1 LSAVPRTDP
10 SKAAERTQVMGG
22 RLAIVAA
29 LLSLGLALPACGAS
43 ESGIENHRAEPSR
56 ELATPAGWFEH
67 RDTTLG
73 ASVRFPDGWRVA
85 EQPLTNLVN
94 PREVLALATYPL
106 RGGNKGGGPCAAKR
120 DLEAMP
126 PDGALIWLLEYRP
139 LRGDVWADLKR
150 SSFPPRGGRPEVA
163 RADLRP
169 NSCLTGVGYA
179 PRASGLSYTTTFSA
193 ADRPFQLSL
202 VFGERVT
209 DERLD
214 EVEAILE
221 SLELAELAPPPP
233 DPYEGWPLIN
243 DNPGDSL
250 RPPPGW
256 AASAAM
262 FPPGETPR
270 PRTLFF
276 ASNRPLF
283 GLPKTLVP
291 HVEQLPPTPSWAVA
305 NAFPRDGVLLWVS
318 EDEKGGPAAD
328 YAAIEREW
336 PSADDFRPVQILTKP
351 NPELEWLRAAGSF
364 RGYRW
369 SILIGAG
376 PEATEEDRELALKS
390 AASLAVSGVCRED
403 GSDCPE

>member
-1 LSAVPRTDP
+1 
-10 SKAAERTQVMGG
+10 MGG

-43 ESGIENHRAEPSR
+43 ESGIEDHRAEPSR
-56 ELATPAGWFEH
+56 ELATPSGWFEH
-67 RDTTLG
+67 RDTTFG
-73 ASVRFPDGWRVA
+73 ASVSFPDGWRVA
-85 EQPLTNLVN
+85 EQPLTNLVV

-139 LRGDVWADLKR
+139 LRGDVWADVRR
-150 SSFPPRGGRPEVA
+150 SEFPSRPNRVELS
-163 RADLRP
+163 RADLEA
-169 NSCLTGVGYA
+169 NSCARGFGYTSSF
-179 PRASGLSYTTTFSA
+179 RA
-193 ADRPFQLSL
+193 ADRPLTLSL

-209 DERLD
+209 DERLA

-233 DPYEGWPLIN
+233 DPYAGWPLIN